1 MSRDDEQAFPEYS
14 GWQEEPTAGDTIKW
28 SPAVNVAAKNWKS
41 WFAFSKMAPMPA
53 KWWKKDFALS
63 PKIPEKA
70 KKVTTLKKTP
80 LPPPTKPIAK
90 IGKRKKERILEEWS
104 EVDMNREIWE
114 TRVNEKWERICVECW
129 KKITKAFIGNK
140 LIKPQVFSHKLPKWM
155 FPRYRMLPENIDMVC
170 DYICHDKNAKKYE
183 EPALRRKMSEE
194 YDNILEM
201 RSGE

>member
-1 MSRDDEQAFPEYS
+1 MSKEDEQAFPEDS
-14 GWQEEPTAGDTIKW
+14 GWQEESTSW
-28 SPAVNVAAKNWKS
+28 SSANNYKVDVAKPNWKAWLAFSKTFAKPDKNWK
-41 WFAFSKMAPMPA
+41 
-53 KWWKKDFALS
+53 KDLPFS
-63 PKIPEKA
+63 PKIAEKV

-80 LPPPTKPIAK
+80 LPPPTKPIAQ

-170 DYICHDKNAKKYE
+170 DYICHDNNAKRYE
-183 EPALRRKMSEE
+183 EPALRMEMSEE
-194 YDNILEM
+194 YDGILKM